1 MPKFVWRHHYNCHS
15 YSTLAVSFY
24 SFIFFF
30 SVEECSNFL
39 FFIVIDMNDNF
50 TFTIACPCRPNNPAS
65 FLPISPEELTR
76 LAHNMK
82 KKPAPLS
89 FCKKCNWL
97 YWTLKKKVKQ
107 KNTSLVSGQLIVNK
121 LFFSSK
127 ETVHLTLM
135 RTTFLH
141 VSVWLCW
148 NHQCFHMNECCA
160 HKIKST
166 HKMRSFTNVFLIY
179 TRLFLVL
186 NI

>member
-24 SFIFFF
+24 SFIYLF

-65 FLPISPEELTR
+65 FLPISREELTS

-82 KKPAPLS
+82 KNLLPFHFVKNLIG
-89 FCKKCNWL
+89 CIGLKK
-97 YWTLKKKVKQ
+97 KKKVKK

-160 HKIKST
+160 HKIQ
-166 HKMRSFTNVFLIY
+166 MRSFTNVFLI
-179 TRLFLVL
+179 
-186 NI
+186 